1 MNDDDQY
8 APEVMA
14 NVIDKIDHV
23 ENISR
28 RKLGVVQ
35 SASFDTLIA
44 AIIEK
49 SEKAQSTFLYRLFQ
63 KVNDEVLST
72 AVRYANDEG
81 VKRAKRD
88 S

>member
-1 MNDDDQY
+1 MNDEQQQSVFN
-8 APEVMA
+8 ATAINER
-14 NVIDKIDHV
+14 IDHV
-23 ENISR
+23 ENISQ
-28 RKLGVVQ
+28 RKLSIVQ

-44 AIIEK
+44 AIVDK